1 MTKLIQTPEY
11 SIIRG
16 PFGNESEV
24 ELFRCPRSLD
34 NTDLRR
40 YVNEYRCVLGME
52 ATNVKNS
59 LKEEK
64 GYCGYFRMYYRN
76 GSWNGRW
83 MEATDG
89 VHRITIAGVQE
100 VINWFVEQFPGGCD
114 YCMRDYLKAFP
125 TWNPFIEQ
133 RYLLAPLY
141 SDRYKVMIDTT
152 FGNGDYPVRI
162 YCYELDE
169 SEDEYEKE

>member
-1 MTKLIQTPEY
+1 
-11 SIIRG
+11 
-16 PFGNESEV
+16 
-24 ELFRCPRSLD
+24 
-34 NTDLRR
+34 
-40 YVNEYRCVLGME
+40 
-52 ATNVKNS
+52 
-59 LKEEK
+59 
-64 GYCGYFRMYYRN
+64 
-76 GSWNGRW
+76 